1 MLQCLLLFAYHV
13 HQLSS
18 WSFSSLVN
26 QCIILC
32 SKLFPLLRLVYFIEL
47 YLPKLFYSVLFY
59 LISLQW
65 THFYAKIKP
74 KFIFLEAWPDS
85 RHTITFILSNNIKH
99 TTWTCCEIT
108 DQVQKA
114 HRSNNAET
122 KLRFQPQGPRDGS
135 ANIWQQVVAKEKLVF
150 FEWLTRI
157 CWTFAVG
164 RVKLD
169 AKKHTVLPPKTPY
182 GLLSTI

>member
-1 MLQCLLLFAYHV
+1 MLQA
-13 HQLSS
+13 
-18 WSFSSLVN
+18 FSSA
-26 QCIILC
+26 QT
-32 SKLFPLLRLVYFIEL
+32 RLL

-122 KLRFQPQGPRDGS
+122 KLRFQQQGPRDGS
-135 ANIWQQVVAKEKLVF
+135 ANIWQQVVAKEKFVF

-164 RVKLD
+164 RVKHG
-169 AKKHTVLPPKTPY
+169 AAPKNPLWPLVNHLKNY
-182 GLLSTI
+182 KLLCSDQMLGVTAQA

>member
-85 RHTITFILSNNIKH
+85 RHNITFILSNNIKH

-108 DQVQKA
+108 DQVQKT

-135 ANIWQQVVAKEKLVF
+135 ANIWQQVVAKEKFVF
-150 FEWLTRI
+150 FWMVDEDLLDI
-157 CWTFAVG
+157 C
-164 RVKLD
+164 RR
-169 AKKHTVLPPKTPY
+169 
-182 GLLSTI
+182 